1 MNQLVISNNGVQQ
14 SWQYFNIYIPICFL
28 VVFIFYITRK
38 KELKSKAV
46 DIKIEDYSE
55 KSFKVTGISTV
66 KYKDRLKEFGKW
78 NKNLKT
84 GAGWIFPKSK
94 KEKVY
99 EILKI

>member
-14 SWQYFNIYIPICFL
+14 SWQYFNIYIP
-28 VVFIFYITRK
+28 
-38 KELKSKAV
+38 
-46 DIKIEDYSE
+46 
-55 KSFKVTGISTV
+55 TV